1 MRGAIQ
7 ADYIDRIRT
16 SNARRTAAALS
27 RRAFRARREQ
37 CSPRRHERAFQTSVR
52 RARRGPSAAP
62 GRFSPR
68 SAIRPSA

>member
-16 SNARRTAAALS
+16 SN
-27 RRAFRARREQ
+27 ARREQ